1 MEICVKMRVT
11 GSKSVNQG
19 FNIISEIVVLKE

>member
-1 MEICVKMRVT
+1 MEICIKMRVA